1 MPKTFQDLIAELG
14 TLQTKLLEAHM
25 RELQAHSVTLEPSA
39 PASCPPQM
47 EVRVE
52 PRSSGAGAPE
62 KRFKG
67 RLAPVVHKFLLARRL
82 GHTSERRLS
91 EERESATV
99 RQALMERRQSISA
112 TDRVALA
119 MRDAA
124 AFEEA
129 VRKEATVEVDRF
141 QLRASFDI
149 GDEELV
155 DMKRRCITKQSSE
168 LVAGYNVKHVA
179 SAASEQGPTPAE
191 VQEERMLNS
200 WQLFPIH
207 PPTAQSIQCQVFQ
220 EASRLGYSAALFCGI
235 WTAMDCVLR
244 ARAPE
249 QYALLLVRVNST
261 RIYWQWYCADLVN
274 KAQMTCTIYWTVDI
288 PVSMLTATYRNGKL
302 VTSYYLILYSYSRT
316 WMPIDFLLVSVDWVA
331 TVANMNSADTLTL
344 ARTMRTGRILRMLR
358 LARLLRVVKLKR
370 LFDDLKQRMAGEI
383 VTFMINVVQLF
394 VSTMLLTH
402 VLACVWYW
410 LGSEEE
416 GWVYTEGLYGQ
427 DLGTTYLQSMQWS
440 LSRLHPISL
449 RDNMKLRLP
458 QERMFS
464 LVASFGSLLF
474 SSIFISYVTNTMAK
488 LARMWKERSRK
499 LGAISDY
506 AATHRINAALTVRL
520 KKYIDEREEELGI
533 GANAVDQGSAVW
545 VFAVNSALTWLRINS
560 DSGYTPLTGLFS
572 RFGSVLQERVKWK
585 ASLQVLEAALPEEL
599 LRVLYHTARTPTLV
613 QHDLFSKIKIS
624 SSHAME
630 DLCYEAVHE
639 QHILAGDAIF
649 EVGAVASSM
658 YMCESGKLR
667 YSMDVEIAGGRDSIH
682 KETVRERLCCCR
694 SSRNRNQVTPHDGL
708 NKNRDS
714 SLELSSGS
722 WISEHALW
730 TSWQHTGRLSG
741 TTDSQI
747 LAIKSEDFGR
757 VVQQDLPT
765 FCDVVIYARYFIH
778 EMNQTV
784 INTDLPPDQMPKRS
798 RSRDGGAAANSSALH
813 DSAAFHD
820 LLATPVAGS

>member
-1 MPKTFQDLIAELG
+1 
-14 TLQTKLLEAHM
+14 
-25 RELQAHSVTLEPSA
+25 
-39 PASCPPQM
+39 
-47 EVRVE
+47 
-52 PRSSGAGAPE
+52 
-62 KRFKG
+62 
-67 RLAPVVHKFLLARRL
+67 
-82 GHTSERRLS
+82 
-91 EERESATV
+91 
-99 RQALMERRQSISA
+99 
-112 TDRVALA
+112 
-119 MRDAA
+119 
-124 AFEEA
+124 
-129 VRKEATVEVDRF
+129 
-141 QLRASFDI
+141 
-149 GDEELV
+149 
-155 DMKRRCITKQSSE
+155 
-168 LVAGYNVKHVA
+168 VAGYNVKHAA
-179 SAASEQGPTPAE
+179 SAATEQGPTPAE
-191 VQEERMLNS
+191 VKEERMLNS

-207 PPTAQSIQCQVFQ
+207 RS
-220 EASRLGYSAALFCGI
+220 SKRRLVWDLL
-235 WTAMDCVLR
+235 AMV
-244 ARAPE
+244 
-249 QYALLLVRVNST
+249 LLLFDMVVTPMMVFDIPDTIFTS
-261 RIYWQWYCADLVN
+261 AM
-274 KAQMTCTIYWTVDI
+274 AMACTIYWTVDI

-302 VTSYYLILYSYSRT
+302 VTSYYRILYMYSRT

-520 KKYIDEREEELGI
+520 KKYIEREE
-533 GANAVDQGSAVW
+533 
-545 VFAVNSALTWLRINS
+545 
-560 DSGYTPLTGLFS
+560 
-572 RFGSVLQERVKWK
+572 ERVKWK
-585 ASLQVLEAALPEEL
+585 ASLQVLEAALPKEL

-682 KETVRERLCCCR
+682 KETISERLCCCR
-694 SSRNRNQVTPHDGL
+694 SSSRNRNQVMPHEGL

-714 SLELSSGS
+714 SLELLSGS

-747 LAIKSEDFGR
+747 LAIQSEDFGR

-784 INTDLPPDQMPKRS
+784 INTDLPPDQMLKRS
-798 RSRDGGAAANSSALH
+798 RSRDGAGGASSAALH
-813 DSAAFHD
+813 DSTAFHD
-820 LLATPVAGS
+820 LLAPVAGS

>member
-1 MPKTFQDLIAELG
+1 MAAAAEAPRARTEPTPKRDADDEENDVEASSSSSCSIMAADASASGRGPPDESEPKTFQDLIAELG
-14 TLQTKLLEAHM
+14 TLQTKLLEVHM
-25 RELQAHSVTLEPSA
+25 RELQAHSVTDSA
-39 PASCPPQM
+39 VSCSPQM
-47 EVRVE
+47 EVL
-52 PRSSGAGAPE
+52 RSSGPGGPGPGGPGTPASPE
-62 KRFKG
+62 KRLKG
-67 RLAPVVHKFLLARRL
+67 RLAPVVHKFMLARRL
-82 GHTSERRLS
+82 GHTTERRVS

-168 LVAGYNVKHVA
+168 LVAGYNVKHAA
-179 SAASEQGPTPAE
+179 SAATEQGPTPAE
-191 VQEERMLNS
+191 VKEERMLNS

-207 PPTAQSIQCQVFQ
+207 RS
-220 EASRLGYSAALFCGI
+220 SKRRLVWDLL
-235 WTAMDCVLR
+235 AMV
-244 ARAPE
+244 
-249 QYALLLVRVNST
+249 LLLFDMVVTPMMVFDIPDTIFTS
-261 RIYWQWYCADLVN
+261 AM
-274 KAQMTCTIYWTVDI
+274 AMACTIYWTVDI

-302 VTSYYLILYSYSRT
+302 VTSYYRILYMYSRT

-520 KKYIDEREEELGI
+520 KKYIEREE
-533 GANAVDQGSAVW
+533 
-545 VFAVNSALTWLRINS
+545 
-560 DSGYTPLTGLFS
+560 
-572 RFGSVLQERVKWK
+572 ERVKWK
-585 ASLQVLEAALPEEL
+585 ASLQVLEAALPKEL

-682 KETVRERLCCCR
+682 KETISERLCCCR
-694 SSRNRNQVTPHDGL
+694 SSSRNRNQVMPHEGL

-714 SLELSSGS
+714 SLELLSGS

-747 LAIKSEDFGR
+747 LAIQSEDFGR

-784 INTDLPPDQMPKRS
+784 INTDLPPDQMLKRS
-798 RSRDGGAAANSSALH
+798 RSRDGAGGASSAALH
-813 DSAAFHD
+813 DSTAFHD
-820 LLATPVAGS
+820 LLAPVAGS

>member
-52 PRSSGAGAPE
+52 PRSSGPGAPE
-62 KRFKG
+62 KRLKG

-91 EERESATV
+91 EERESA
-99 RQALMERRQSISA
+99 LMERRQSISA

-119 MRDAA
+119 MSSSSLRFIPSSVGDAA

-207 PPTAQSIQCQVFQ
+207 PS
-220 EASRLGYSAALFCGI
+220 SKRRLVWDLL
-235 WTAMDCVLR
+235 AMV
-244 ARAPE
+244 
-249 QYALLLVRVNST
+249 LLLF
-261 RIYWQWYCADLVN
+261 DM
-274 KAQMTCTIYWTVDI
+274 MTCTVYWTVDI

-560 DSGYTPLTGLFS
+560 GSGYIPLTGLFS
-572 RFGSVLQERVKWK
+572 RFGAGEVEGQPSGTESVKGSARGGAPQRAERGAV
-585 ASLQVLEAALPEEL
+585 ARPLQVLEAALPEEL

-694 SSRNRNQVTPHDGL
+694 SSWNRNQVTPHDGL

-798 RSRDGGAAANSSALH
+798 RSRDGGAAANSTALH

>member
-1 MPKTFQDLIAELG
+1 
-14 TLQTKLLEAHM
+14 M

-207 PPTAQSIQCQVFQ
+207 PS
-220 EASRLGYSAALFCGI
+220 SKRRLVWDLL
-235 WTAMDCVLR
+235 AMV
-244 ARAPE
+244 
-249 QYALLLVRVNST
+249 LLLFDMVVT
-261 RIYWQWYCADLVN
+261 PMLVFDIPDTIFTS
-274 KAQMTCTIYWTVDI
+274 AMAMTCTIYWTVDI

-520 KKYIDEREEELGI
+520 KKYIEREE
-533 GANAVDQGSAVW
+533 
-545 VFAVNSALTWLRINS
+545 
-560 DSGYTPLTGLFS
+560 
-572 RFGSVLQERVKWK
+572 ERVKWK